1 MRNELR
7 LEFKLFFFVWHNTL
21 RTWRFYHL
29 YIYDIY
35 DKSDKEQDFFFFL
48 IKLGTCW
55 VPTLNTKCNMLNLY
69 SDYNSEIQL
78 ESR

>member
-1 MRNELR
+1 MVQKYCQSQFCSSYCIALAKILVIFWSMRNELR

-21 RTWRFYHL
+21 RRFYHL

-48 IKLGTCW
+48 
-55 VPTLNTKCNMLNLY
+55 N
-69 SDYNSEIQL
+69 
-78 ESR
+78 